1 MFMITRKTLV
11 VALMASAAL
20 SACSTM
26 SKVGSLSP
34 FHNRVREHR
43 AEKARNEA
51 NRVPLVSIDDQ
62 IKVSDALKGV
72 GFQIAP
78 ATPMASWPLPGGTPQ
93 SSVQNVAAAPDF
105 QVAWRRPIGDKSTRQ
120 RHVTAPPVLADGRLY
135 VMDGEADV
143 SAHDAKTGA
152 RIWRR
157 NVAPRSRHRGLAWG
171 GGVAFA
177 DGRVYVSS
185 GFREVVALDAADGK
199 ILWRTATDAPLHAAP
214 TVNAGRVYVEDVND
228 ELLAFDAKDGSQVWT
243 YQALTEPARMLGA
256 TSPAVDNE
264 TLVASFASG
273 ELVALR
279 AANGAE
285 LWNVPLSRVTRTN
298 ALSEIR
304 DIVGRPIIAGTVVIA
319 ASHSDTMSAVDLRT
333 GSQLWS
339 LPISAITSPWASGD
353 VVYVVDLSGRV
364 ICISIDSGQ
373 IYWIRELNAGISPK
387 KRIYWTSPVMAGDR
401 LILASNTGQ
410 TLALDPKTG
419 KTLKSLKLGSDALIG
434 PIAADGMVYFVT
446 DKAELVAIK

>member
-20 SACSTM
+20 SACSTV
-26 SKVGSLSP
+26 SKVNP
-34 FHNRVREHR
+34 FHSHEGHR
-43 AEKARNEA
+43 KADRARNEA

-62 IKVSDALKGV
+62 IKVSDTLKGV

-78 ATPMASWPLPGGTPQ
+78 PTPMDSWPLPGGTPQ

-105 QVAWRRPIGDKSTRQ
+105 QVAWRRSIGDKSSRQ
-120 RHVTAPPVLADGRLY
+120 LHVTAPPILADGRLF
-135 VMDGEADV
+135 VMDGEANV

-157 NVAPRSRHRGLAWG
+157 NVMARSRRKHIAWG

-185 GFREVVALDAADGK
+185 GFREVVALDAATGK

-214 TVNAGRVYVEDVND
+214 TVAAGRVYVEDVND

-304 DIVGRPIIAGTVVIA
+304 DIVGRPIITGSTVIA

-353 VVYVVDLSGRV
+353 VVYVADLKGRV

-373 IYWIRELNAGISPK
+373 IYWIRELNAGVSPK

-410 TLALDPKTG
+410 ALALDPKTG

-434 PIAADGMVYFVT
+434 PIAAEGMVYFVT
-446 DKAELVAIK
+446 DKAELVAIR

>member
-1 MFMITRKTLV
+1 MSMITRKTLV

-20 SACSTM
+20 SACSTA
-26 SKVGSLSP
+26 SKVNP
-34 FHNRVREHR
+34 FHGHDGHR
-43 AEKARNEA
+43 KADRARNEA

-62 IKVSDALKGV
+62 IKVSDTLKGV

-78 ATPMASWPLPGGTPQ
+78 PTPMASWPLPGGTPQ

-105 QVAWRRPIGDKSTRQ
+105 QVAWRRSIGDKSSRQ
-120 RHVTAPPVLADGRLY
+120 LHVTAPPILADGRLF
-135 VMDGEADV
+135 VMDGEANV

-157 NVAPRSRHRGLAWG
+157 NVMAKSRRKHIAWG

-185 GFREVVALDAADGK
+185 GFREVVALDAATGK

-214 TVNAGRVYVEDVND
+214 TVSAGRVYVEDVND

-304 DIVGRPIIAGTVVIA
+304 DIVGRPIITGSTVIA

-353 VVYVVDLSGRV
+353 VVYVADLRGRV

-373 IYWIRELNAGISPK
+373 IYWIRELNAGLSPK
-387 KRIYWTSPVMAGDR
+387 KRVYWTSPVMAGDR

-410 TLALDPKTG
+410 ALALDPKTG

-434 PIAADGMVYFVT
+434 PIAAEGMVYFVT
-446 DKAELVAIK
+446 DKAELVAIR